1 MAVRRVAVVLAEVPK
16 VVHSCARDAEVL
28 HPSPLHDVDVP
39 DRDPEIVDEDA
50 LAVDKVMVDTT
61 HAVQTNA
68 AAWTVS
74 LVVIFKQLGQKLI
87 GSNNAFFSQ

>member
-16 VVHSCARDAEVL
+16 VVHLCARDVEVL
-28 HPSPLHDVDVP
+28 RPSPLHDDDAP

-50 LAVDKVMVDTT
+50 LAVDKLMVGTS

-74 LVVIFKQLGQKLI
+74 LVVIFKQLGRR
-87 GSNNAFFSQ
+87 